1 MSSSGAADELP
12 GVAGDYYGH
21 ATRRLENAGCW
32 LEVLSSGGPRIVG
45 FGLRGSSNVLAE
57 TPLASW
63 DFGYGRYDLLGGHR
77 FWFAPESPECS
88 VPDGDGL
95 TISAIPGGLR
105 LVGAVQTPTG
115 LRKEI
120 EVRLASE
127 AAGASIRHQ
136 LTNQGL
142 RTLELAVWPITQL
155 RLGGL
160 AMVSLPAPPTKHSVA
175 PNQILALWS
184 YATWTDERLSLGE
197 RVLTVAGRAGA
208 PFKIGCLSGTGSVGY
223 LREGVLFVKRF
234 EPAVEALHA
243 DMGTNLQI
251 YCDDGSVE
259 IESLGPLVSLG
270 PGESVT
276 HEERWELREIGEGT
290 DVAGVAALL

>member
-1 MSSSGAADELP
+1 
-12 GVAGDYYGH
+12 
-21 ATRRLENAGCW
+21 
-32 LEVLSSGGPRIVG
+32 
-45 FGLRGSSNVLAE
+45 
-57 TPLASW
+57 
-63 DFGYGRYDLLGGHR
+63 
-77 FWFAPESPECS
+77 
-88 VPDGDGL
+88 
-95 TISAIPGGLR
+95 
-105 LVGAVQTPTG
+105 
-115 LRKEI
+115 
-120 EVRLASE
+120 
-127 AAGASIRHQ
+127 
-136 LTNQGL
+136 
-142 RTLELAVWPITQL
+142 
-155 RLGGL
+155 
-160 AMVSLPAPPTKHSVA
+160 MVSLPAPPTKHSVA